1 METPTIIG
9 ITPMEHPDVPLALAL
24 AKENAFP
31 VLHLGRN
38 KDTAI
43 KALEDLSQH
52 GYPFGVCYAEKEM
65 TDIPLPEQVTL
76 IIAPYHI
83 KISARK
89 RTRILYQ
96 VHTLFEA
103 QQAVH
108 DKADGIIIKGN
119 EGAGKVGDESSFIL
133 FQQIVK
139 AFPDTKIWVQG
150 GAGIHTTAALMATGA
165 SGVVLDSQ
173 LILFPEC
180 KAPAAIKSVCEKLNG
195 NEARVIDGYRVLVR
209 PNSPALPDNAT
220 REDITPFLRILDI
233 DKGLLPI
240 GQDVAISIDLVKRYR
255 KLGRM
260 INGIHESIRG
270 HLLQAKTV
278 NVISPGNALAKELNI
293 TFPIA
298 QGPMTRV
305 SDVPAF
311 AAAVADAGAL
321 PFVALSLLKGTAAQD
336 LVQQTK
342 ALAKDNTWGVG
353 ILGFAPQELRDEQIE
368 IIKEAKPPL
377 VLIAGGRPSQAKAL
391 EDMGIKSFL
400 HVPSASLLDMFLK
413 EGARR
418 FVFEG
423 RECGGHVGPLS
434 SLVLWEKQVE
444 RLLQEEQAAQL
455 NVFFAGGI
463 HDALSAAFIAVMAAS
478 LATKGT
484 KIGVLMG
491 TAYIYTKEAV
501 ETGAIL
507 QQFQDQAIEHTGT
520 VLLETAPGHET
531 RCLQS
536 PFADF
541 FREEKNK
548 LHAEQLDKKE
558 IWSRL
563 EALNVGRLRIA
574 AKGVDRTEKG
584 LVDIDTAQQL
594 QEGMYMIGQVAA
606 LRHQVVTMSDLHKD
620 VAENNFT
627 LIQNAGVPAPVTHP
641 EKALDVAIIGMA
653 CIYPGARNIDEFWS
667 NILAGKD
674 CVTEVPDERWN
685 KELYYDANSPD
696 GDKSPSKWGGF
707 IPRID
712 FDPVAF
718 GIPPQSL
725 AAIDPTQLLA
735 LLVARQALE
744 NAGYGNPD
752 HDTEDISV
760 IIGAEGGN
768 DLANNYGFRS
778 LYRQFLGEMPAELD
792 AALPKLTEDSFPG
805 VLANVISGRI
815 TNRLN
820 LGGRNYTV
828 DAACASSLAAI
839 DLACQEL
846 ILGKSEMVLAG
857 AADLHN
863 GINDY
868 LMFASTHAL
877 SRKGRCMTFDSG
889 ADGIALG
896 EGVAMLVLKR
906 YADAKRDGDHVYAV
920 IKGVGGSSDGKSL
933 GLTAP
938 RKAGQIKALERAY
951 EQSGVSPAALGLVEA
966 HGTGT
971 VVGDKTEL
979 SALSDM
985 LIQSGAIAG
994 QTHLG
999 SVKTQIGHTKCAAGL
1014 AGLIKAA
1021 LSVYHGV
1028 KPPTL
1033 HIKAPNAFYNETTSP
1048 FLFNT
1053 QAGIWLDEHRLAGI
1067 SAFGFGG
1074 TNFHA
1079 VIENDPAGK
1088 EKPVALTS
1096 WPAELFVFRG
1106 ENDAAVK
1113 QLVQTVHSILEYN
1126 DQVPLR
1132 DIAYSLYHYSDAP
1145 VRLSIVASGREDLML
1160 KTDLALSGATSREIH
1175 VTSKVEGKVAFMFP
1189 GQGSQRVNMARELFV
1204 AFPQMRKLLKAY
1216 PQYEKILF
1224 PSAAFSESALQQQKE
1239 KIKDTRITQP
1249 LLGIVDL
1256 AMASFLKELG
1266 IQPDMVAGHSYGEL
1280 PALCFAGVF
1289 AEEQLVPLSEKR
1301 AKAIL
1306 DAVEGDKGVMV
1317 AVNITAAALAPFTGK
1332 GSGVYAV
1339 NHNSPQQWVLA
1350 GTTKDMEQLMAQL
1363 REQKISFKQMEVAC
1377 AFHSPLIAKSATL
1390 YKTAIGKTSF
1400 SKPAIPVWSNTT
1412 AALYPDTDA
1421 AIKERLAEHLV
1432 SPVLF
1437 SEEVEKMYTAGAR
1450 VFIEV
1455 GPGKVLSNL
1464 TRAVI
1469 GKEGLVLHTED
1480 SEPTAIAHLLN
1491 TIAKYIA
1498 SGRDVQLDKLFEGR
1512 TTKIIRLDA
1521 PEQYKKSA
1529 TIWHVNGQLAV
1540 PSTGKLPAHGALPVL
1555 TPIQLKTAV
1564 AAQPVITANGN
1575 AEHLVQEYLNS
1586 VKYLVQA
1593 QRDVILGYLGQNPA
1607 NISRLEIPDTPAAR
1621 PAAPAKKEQEPASA
1635 QVKVSVSTQPAR
1647 GKQDVKKI
1655 LIEVVSAKTGYPHEM
1670 LGMEMD
1676 MEADLSIDSIKRME
1690 IIGELRTQMGGFHAG
1705 GKSDETA
1712 VEQLAGIKTLN
1723 GLLEWIANN
1732 VSDAQAETGGI
1743 SLQHAI
1749 EKPTNNTSA
1758 SQGWTEN
1765 DIRSTILLTVSE
1777 KTGYPQ
1783 EMLGMDLDLEADL
1796 SIDSIKRMEILGELR
1811 VKIGGLAQSDEKT
1824 EALAGIKTLNG
1835 LVSWISG
1842 NMPASTAPAPVSSE
1856 EPAPVS
1862 ATTPA
1867 SLSRI
1872 RFSLVP
1878 CGFNEKETVSIAGK
1892 SLAVTDDGSHLPLA
1906 IKKLLEQQGASVHIV
1921 TEKDMLEN
1929 YHGLIILD
1937 MVAAPE
1943 RPDILSTFATI
1954 KKLHPENV
1962 KWVYAISGST
1972 NSDPKQLREL
1982 QGYPGFLKSL
1992 DKEWDHAKCRSISLS
2007 GHVSPEKIPAILL
2020 GELLH
2025 PDTPAE
2031 VIYHDGVRHI
2041 FDLIPTQLSTGDT
2054 PDIKL
2059 NKDSLV
2065 LVLGG
2070 AQGITAELMVR
2081 FSKEYPCHY
2090 VLVGRSPDPRAQ
2102 ELPDYSSLKTKDEI
2116 RQQLIMEGELTTPA
2130 AIEKHAADIHKSNQ
2144 ILQTIRSLESNG
2156 STVTYQALDLRN
2168 ESELE
2173 AFISKLYEQYG
2184 KIDGVVHGAG
2194 LLEDKLFRQKTSDSF
2209 ERVFSTKVTPLRIL
2223 AEKLRPDTQFVVLF
2237 SSVASVYGNRG
2248 QTDYAAANSVL
2259 DRYAWELK
2267 NVIKGKVTT
2276 INWGPWKGTGMV
2288 SPTLEKEYERRGI
2301 ALIPLQAGM
2310 ETFVNELKYGNESQ
2324 VLIMAE

>member
-1 METPTIIG
+1 METSTIIG

-38 KDTAI
+38 RDTAI

-65 TDIPLPEQVTL
+65 TDIPLPALVTL

-83 KISARK
+83 KISARNH
-89 RTRILYQ
+89 TRILYQ

-103 QQAVH
+103 QQAVQ

-119 EGAGKVGDESSFIL
+119 EGAGKVSDESSFIL
-133 FQQIVK
+133 FQHIVK
-139 AFPDTKIWVQG
+139 ALPHTKIWVQG
-150 GAGIHTTAALMATGA
+150 GAGIHTTAALMAIGA

-180 KAPAAIKSVCEKLNG
+180 KAPAAIKNVCEKLNG
-195 NEARVIDGYRVLVR
+195 NEARVIDGYRILVR

-220 REDITPFLRILDI
+220 REDVKPFLGMI
-233 DKGLLPI
+233 DLEKGLLPM
-240 GQDVAISIDLVKRYR
+240 GQDIAISIDLVKRYK

-260 INGIHESIRG
+260 INGIHEAIRG

-293 TFPIA
+293 TYPIA

-321 PFVALSLLKGTAAQD
+321 PFVALSLLKGNAAQD

-368 IIKEAKPPL
+368 IIKEARPPL

-400 HVPSASLLDMFLK
+400 HVPSASLLDMFIK

-434 SLVLWEKQVE
+434 SLVLWEKQIE
-444 RLLQEEQAAQL
+444 RLLQEEQASQL
-455 NVFFAGGI
+455 NIFFAGGI
-463 HDALSAAFIAVMAAS
+463 HDALSTAFIAVMAAP
-478 LATKGT
+478 LATKGA

-491 TAYIYTKEAV
+491 TAYIYTREAV

-507 QQFQDQAIEHTGT
+507 QQFQDQAISHTGT

-536 PFADF
+536 PFTNF
-541 FREEKNK
+541 FREEKDK
-548 LHAEQLDKKE
+548 LHAAQLDKKE
-558 IWSRL
+558 IWSTL

-574 AKGVDRTEKG
+574 AKGVDRKENG
-584 LVDIDTAQQL
+584 LVQIDTPQQL

-606 LRHQVVTMSDLHKD
+606 LRHEVVSMTSLHKE
-620 VAENNFT
+620 VAENNFNY
-627 LIQNAGVPAPVTHP
+627 IQAAALPTPVTHP
-641 EKALDVAIIGMA
+641 EKALDIAIIGMA
-653 CIYPGARNIDEFWS
+653 CIYPGARNIEEFWS

-685 KELYYDANSPD
+685 KELYYDGNSPD
-696 GDKSPSKWGGF
+696 GNKSPSKWGGF
-707 IPRID
+707 IPKID

-735 LLVARQALE
+735 LLVAKQALD
-744 NAGYGNPD
+744 NAGYGDGSHN
-752 HDTEDISV
+752 TEDISV

-778 LYRQFLGEMPAELD
+778 LYRQYLGEMPEELNEV
-792 AALPKLTEDSFPG
+792 LPKLTEDSFPG

-828 DAACASSLAAI
+828 DAACASSLAAV

-846 ILGKSEMVLAG
+846 ILGKSDMVLAG

-877 SRKGRCMTFDSG
+877 SRKGRCMTFDSA

-906 YADAKRDGDHVYAV
+906 YADAKQDGDHVYAV

-1014 AGLIKAA
+1014 AGLIKAT

-1033 HIKAPNAFYNETTSP
+1033 HIKAPNAFYNEATSP

-1053 QAGIWLDEHRLAGI
+1053 QAGIWLDEQRLAGI

-1074 TNFHA
+1074 TNFHT
-1079 VIENDPAGK
+1079 VIQNDPVGK
-1088 EKPVALTS
+1088 EQAVALSS

-1106 ENDAAVK
+1106 ETDADVKRLLQAVRN
-1113 QLVQTVHSILEYN
+1113 LLEYN
-1126 DQVPLR
+1126 DQLPLR
-1132 DIAYSLYHYSDAP
+1132 NIAYSLYHYNNAP
-1145 VRLSIVASGREDLML
+1145 VRLSIVASSREDLVL
-1160 KTDLALSGATSREIH
+1160 KTDLALSGATSKEIH
-1175 VTSKVEGKVAFMFP
+1175 VTNTVHGKVAFMFP
-1189 GQGSQRVNMARELFV
+1189 GQGSQRINMARELFV
-1204 AFPQMRKLLKAY
+1204 AFPQMRKQLKAY

-1224 PSAAFSESALQQQKE
+1224 PSAAFSESTLQQQKE

-1249 LLGIVDL
+1249 LLGIVDH
-1256 AMASFLKELG
+1256 AIASFLKELG
-1266 IQPDMVAGHSYGEL
+1266 IWPDMVAGHSYGEL

-1289 AEEQLVPLSEKR
+1289 EEEQLVQLSEKR
-1301 AKAIL
+1301 AKAIM

-1317 AVNITAAALAPFTGK
+1317 AVNITKEALAPFTEE

-1350 GTTKDMEQLMAQL
+1350 GATKDMEQLMLQL
-1363 REQKISFKQMEVAC
+1363 KEQKISFKQMEVAC
-1377 AFHSPLIAKSATL
+1377 AFHSPLIAKSAAL
-1390 YKTAIGKTSF
+1390 YKEAIGNTPF
-1400 SKPAIPVWSNTT
+1400 AKPAIPVWSNTT
-1412 AALYPDTDA
+1412 AALYPDTA
-1421 AIKERLAEHLV
+1421 AGIKERMSEHLV

-1437 SEEVEKMYTAGAR
+1437 CEEVEKMYANGAR
-1450 VFIEV
+1450 IFIEV
-1455 GPGKVLSNL
+1455 GPGKVLTGL
-1464 TRAVI
+1464 TRSII
-1469 GKEGLVLHTED
+1469 GKDGLVMHSED
-1480 SEPTAIAHLLN
+1480 SEANAITHLLN

-1512 TTKIIRLDA
+1512 TTSTIQLDT

-1529 TIWHVNGQLAV
+1529 TIWHVNGQLAM
-1540 PSTGKLPAHGALPVL
+1540 PATGKLPAHGALPVL
-1555 TPIQLKTAV
+1555 TPVKLKTTV
-1564 AAQPVITANGN
+1564 VSQPAIHVNGN
-1575 AEHLVQEYLNS
+1575 AEHMVQEYLNS

-1593 QRDVILGYLGQNPA
+1593 QRDVILGYLGQNPG
-1607 NISRLEIPDTPAAR
+1607 NITRLEIPDAPAAK
-1621 PAAPAKKEQEPASA
+1621 PAAIKHEQEPAQLKISIN
-1635 QVKVSVSTQPAR
+1635 TQPAR

-1670 LGMEMD
+1670 LGMELD

-1690 IIGELRTQMGGFHAG
+1690 IIGELRTQMGGFNAG
-1705 GKSDETA
+1705 GKSDEGA

-1732 VSDAQAETGGI
+1732 VDDAQPEAGGI

-1749 EKPTNNTSA
+1749 EKPTNNTA
-1758 SQGWTEN
+1758 SQSWTEN

-1811 VKIGGLAQSDEKT
+1811 IKIGGLAQSEEKT

-1835 LVSWISG
+1835 LVNWITG
-1842 NMPASTAPAPVSSE
+1842 NLPTTVPAPQPSEAPVS
-1856 EPAPVS
+1856 VS
-1862 ATTPA
+1862 TAAPA

-1872 RFSLVP
+1872 RFNLVP
-1878 CGFNEKETVSIAGK
+1878 GSFNEKEKVSLAGK
-1892 SLAVTDDGSHLPLA
+1892 SFAITDDGSHLPLA
-1906 IKKLLEQQGASVHIV
+1906 VKKLLELQGAEVDIV
-1921 TEKDMLEN
+1921 TDKDILEH

-1937 MVAAPE
+1937 MLSAPD

-1954 KKLHPENV
+1954 KKLHPDNV
-1962 KWVYAISGST
+1962 KWVYALSGST
-1972 NSDPKQLREL
+1972 GGDPRQLREL

-1992 DKEWDHAKCRSISLS
+1992 DKEWEHAKCRSISLT

-2031 VIYHDGVRHI
+2031 VIYHDGIRHI
-2041 FDLIPTQLSTGDT
+2041 FDLVPTQLPAGQTANIS
-2054 PDIKL
+2054 L
-2059 NKDSLV
+2059 NKDAVV

-2081 FSKEYPCHY
+2081 FSKEYPCNY
-2090 VLVGRSPDPRAQ
+2090 VLVGRSPDPREQ
-2102 ELPDYSSLKTKDEI
+2102 KGTDYTGFKTKDDI
-2116 RQQLIMEGELTTPA
+2116 RKRLIEEGKLTSPA
-2130 AIEKHAADIHKSNQ
+2130 AIEKHSADIHKANQ
-2144 ILQTIRSLESNG
+2144 ILQTIRSLENNG
-2156 STVTYQALDLRN
+2156 STVIYKALDLRN

-2173 AFISKLYEQYG
+2173 ALINQLYEQYG

-2223 AEKLRPDTQFVVLF
+2223 AEKLRADTQFVVLF

-2267 NVIKGKVTT
+2267 HVIKGKVTT

-2301 ALIPLQAGM
+2301 ALIPLQTGM